1 MFNFIHIL
9 CFCAAICLCVA
20 FADFA
25 ISNHPQHVMGGMSN
39 LSAVAL
45 AAQLSAAAGA
55 NFTGAFPNY
64 HGAVVSGNTT
74 SSGKLNIQQV
84 WGSLSYHKS
93 YKLEECYN
101 IL

>member
-1 MFNFIHIL
+1 M
-9 CFCAAICLCVA
+9 CVA

-74 SSGKLNIQQV
+74 SSGKLNIQKV
-84 WGSLSYHKS
+84 WGNFIEVKLPISIYCLSARHYDS
-93 YKLEECYN
+93 VG
-101 IL
+101 